1 MAHNLIMFGFAWILV
16 ASVIGMVL
24 GLSRE
29 KKITELEQLAVQARM
44 VDFVNKDWEYRWSKS
59 RHSHSILFAVLC
71 IVVGFA
77 LDHIDPASTT
87 LVTAITTLIIAAV
100 VIWTLA
106 SIRHIVP
113 LMGVADIM
121 LFAGLL
127 LTGWLMF
134 TELPTHDHTAVKSRP
149 AAVFDSTSQG

>member
-1 MAHNLIMFGFAWILV
+1 MAHHLIVFGFAWILV
-16 ASVIGMVL
+16 ASIMGMFL

-29 KKITELEQLAVQARM
+29 KRIAELEQLGAQSKL
-44 VDFVNKDWEYRWSKS
+44 VDLIKKDWEYRWSKS
-59 RHSHSILFAVLC
+59 RHAHSILFAILC

-77 LDHIDPASTT
+77 LDQVGPESATFVAI
-87 LVTAITTLIIAAV
+87 ITTLMMAAV

-113 LMGVADIM
+113 LMGLADFM
-121 LFAGLL
+121 LFSGLL

-134 TELPTHDHTAVKSRP
+134 VELPAHDHTAVQGRP
-149 AAVFDSTSQG
+149 AAVVTPQQS

>member
-1 MAHNLIMFGFAWILV
+1 MAHHLIMFGFAWILV
-16 ASVIGMVL
+16 ASIMGMVL

-29 KKITELEQLAVQARM
+29 NRIAELEQLAAQTRLADM
-44 VDFVNKDWEYRWSKS
+44 VKKDWEYRWLKS
-59 RHSHSILFAVLC
+59 RHAHSILFAILC

-77 LDHIDPASTT
+77 LDQVSPVSTT
-87 LVTAITTLIIAAV
+87 LVTIITSLMIGAV

-113 LMGVADIM
+113 LMGVADVMI
-121 LFAGLL
+121 FTAVL

-134 TELPTHDHTAVKSRP
+134 VGLPAHDH
-149 AAVFDSTSQG
+149 AAVQSQPAVVDGTPQG